1 MKPEEEVEL
10 LLNEGIPFA
19 LEMLDKYGEFYPF
32 ALALDAR
39 GAPLQVQIDPGE
51 QRPESTQVMALLQE
65 AMEKGAASGDY
76 KATALVVDVTLQG
89 GEGGESTD
97 AIQVGLEHSSGYC
110 VNVFLP
116 YGKDEKGEFTF
127 GELLASPR
135 EGTVFS
141 SPPQPEA

>member
-32 ALALDAR
+32 ALALDPK
-39 GAPLQVQIDPGE
+39 GTPLQIGIDPGTE
-51 QRPESTQVMALLQE
+51 RPESTQVLALLQE

-76 KATALVVDVTLQG
+76 KATALVVDVAL
-89 GEGGESTD
+89 EGSEGVETTD
-97 AIQVGLEHSSGYC
+97 AIQVGLEHRSGYS

-116 YGKDEKGEFTF
+116 YSKDEKGEFTF

-135 EGTVFS
+135 EGTVFPPP
-141 SPPQPEA
+141 SPPE

>member
-32 ALALDAR
+32 GLALSKD
-39 GAPLQVQIDPGE
+39 GKPLQVSVDPGSE
-51 QRPESTQVMALLQE
+51 HPESTQVLALIQE

-76 KATALVVDVTLQG
+76 KATALVVDVSL
-89 GEGGESTD
+89 EGVKGMDTTD
-97 AIQVGLEHSSGYC
+97 AIQVGLEHESGYC

-127 GELLASPR
+127 GDLLAAPR
-135 EGTVFS
+135 EATVF
-141 SPPQPEA
+141 QPDAGE

>member
-32 ALALDAR
+32 ALALDAQD
-39 GAPLQVQIDPGE
+39 APIQVAIDPGE
-51 QRPESTQVMALLQE
+51 QHPESTQVLALLQE
-65 AMEKGAASGDY
+65 AMQKGAASGDY

-89 GEGGESTD
+89 GKEGESTD
-97 AIQVGLEHSSGYC
+97 AIQVGLEHNSGYC

-141 SPPQPEA
+141 SLPPAGN